1 VRAFHY
7 CRAQAHRRAAR
18 PLEPLEARV
27 LERNTW
33 GHFLRRAAYLF
44 STDCFYLD
52 LMIFTL

>member
-1 VRAFHY
+1 MRAFHY

-18 PLEPLEARV
+18 PLEPLEPRV